1 MFCRAFLEL
10 WKCLQASSQVLC
22 CWSMKT
28 LYFFYSKM
36 GDCVYENGLM
46 RNAIKYDD
54 VEIIIN
60 TTLMFV
66 LQTYPVLLFESY
78 DIYSTNL

>member
-1 MFCRAFLEL
+1 
-10 WKCLQASSQVLC
+10 
-22 CWSMKT
+22 
-28 LYFFYSKM
+28 M

-78 DIYSTNL
+78 DTYSTNF